1 MEHTGFQGKEYCFK
15 GDEIF
20 EQVKQSN
27 YLSTSKGRSR
37 HHSHVLILKYQHWE
51 RKKKPRFPSRTA
63 RFQDRRGFIVKQDKR
78 VTKRK

>member
-51 RKKKPRFPSRTA
+51 RKKSLVSLRGQPGSRTEE
-63 RFQDRRGFIVKQDKR
+63 VSL
-78 VTKRK
+78 